1 MSTSETNNGKPLAST
16 DTPRGR
22 VQRIERDPVGRL
34 RAWVEG
40 HEKPVEDVRVARCF
54 PWSLPE
60 AYVSI
65 RSKDG
70 KEICLLCDLA
80 ELETA
85 SRSVVEKELHD
96 KVFNPRI
103 LRVLEA
109 RREFDVTSFRV
120 ETDRGEVTFQIRSR
134 EDVRALS
141 PTRALFRDV
150 DGNTYELPNV
160 DSLDPASRRHVMDYF

>member
-1 MSTSETNNGKPLAST
+1 MTNADGNTTKPPTAE
-16 DTPRGR
+16 TPRGR
-22 VQRIERDPVGRL
+22 VQRVERDSVGRL
-34 RAWVEG
+34 RAWIEG

-70 KEICLLCDLA
+70 KEICLLSDLA
-80 ELETA
+80 QLDA
-85 SRSVVEKELHD
+85 ISRSVIEKELHD

-150 DGNTYELPNV
+150 DGNTYELPDV
-160 DSLDPASRRHVMDYF
+160 GSLDPVSRRHVMDYF